1 MSSVSP
7 RSLSMQRPLV
17 SVVIPS
23 FNHAPFVEAAV
34 RSVEAQTYRPIEL
47 VVVDDGSTDGSA
59 TLLREL
65 FADSQLDRALLFEQ
79 SHRGA
84 HAAIMR
90 GVEAS
95 SGDVVGIL
103 NSDDSYHPLRIERL
117 MPYLGTGRHALA
129 FSGVKF
135 IDDKGDALL
144 QSSAWR
150 QWYQGCIEQSTRW
163 PTIGFALLVH
173 NFSVSSGNFFFRR
186 SLYDKLAGFNN
197 QRFAHDWDFLIRS
210 LHYSEPA
217 FDRAPLLNYRIHESN
232 TTETVREFL
241 RAEGGQALERY
252 IALTTN
258 EPTPNTLAP
267 CPANWPGYFHRF
279 ATTVSPSFAPDET
292 LAALWETD
300 RRHPF
305 AEISK

>member
-1 MSSVSP
+1 
-7 RSLSMQRPLV
+7 MQQPLV

-34 RSVEAQTYRPIEL
+34 RSVEAQTYRPLEL
-47 VVVDDGSTDGSA
+47 LVVDDGSTDGSA

-65 FADSQLDRALLFEQ
+65 LADSQLDRALLFEQ
-79 SHRGA
+79 SNCGA

-90 GVEAS
+90 GIEAS

-103 NSDDSYHPLRIERL
+103 NSDDTYDSMRIERL
-117 MPYLGTGRHALA
+117 LPYLEAGRHELA

-135 IDDKGDALL
+135 IDFKGDALL

-150 QWYQGCIEQSTRW
+150 QWYQGCIEQSSRF
-163 PTIGFALLVH
+163 PTVGFALLAH
-173 NFSVSSGNFFFRR
+173 NFSVSSGNFLFRR

-197 QRFAHDWDFLIRS
+197 QRFVHDWDFLIRS

-217 FDRAPLLNYRIHESN
+217 FHRDPLLNYRIHEGN
-232 TTETVREFL
+232 TTETVRELL
-241 RAEGGQALERY
+241 RSEGGEALERY

-279 ATTVSPSFAPDET
+279 AIKVSPCCAPDET
-292 LAALWETD
+292 LAGFWETYLQ
-300 RRHPF
+300 PT
-305 AEISK
+305 AEISE